1 MAIKKVRR
9 RSIPDGPPK
18 KIRKPRKP
26 LTEDQKAERAERL
39 AVARAKKKPS
49 EHKSVHPS
57 VPRDEES
64 NVNVKSVRSWIK
76 TNQERLL
83 AAKQSLKLNPK
94 DRNLSNEVNIL
105 ETYVH
110 NLQAYLRTGVWL
122 DFRWGENME
131 GKMTRIVTHNAYHW
145 HPHDPYKGMVKREVG
160 VMYTDIG
167 MWTQDMHDE
176 YYGLQ
181 IESPSTST
189 SKKPTVK
196 KKTRRKR
203 KPK

>member
-76 TNQERLL
+76 TNQERLA

-94 DRNLSNEVNIL
+94 NRELSNECNII
-105 ETYVH
+105 ETYIH
-110 NLQAYLRTGVWL
+110 NLQAYLRTGIWL

-131 GKMTRIVTHNAYHW
+131 GKMAKIVRVNAYHW
-145 HPHDPYKGMVKREVG
+145 HPADPYKGMIKREIGTMYPDVG
-160 VMYTDIG
+160 L
-167 MWTQDMHDE
+167 WTAEMHEE
-176 YYGLQ
+176 YYG
-181 IESPSTST
+181 IPEVEET
-189 SKKPTVK
+189 KPKVK